1 MAKPAS
7 QKNRNKKR
15 KQKQKTYRQQSSHQ
29 AKKEKGEFYF
39 EGALYYI
46 DLGNYE
52 KAESFLKKAI
62 KRDPDNQSAL
72 VELVRLG
79 QTLQKENLIREG
91 FLQLYERNLLENIP
105 AYNEG
110 LLWLCHHLTFFEEL
124 SKAKE
129 ILEYLHARQATLK
142 VDQRKRFMKEL
153 KDTLAFCNARLEFE
167 RKQEPSRQQSPP
179 APHKQQTKAAASAN
193 TFAKGKSSRPKEK
206 TAAPDKATNPSEAAA
221 GIPEKPNAP
230 ANTATAAKKQEPP
243 EVPITLEIGEDGI
256 SQSFAKATPA
266 SRQHYDLVME
276 AIQLRFKE
284 TFDHLLCLNTIEGI
298 DSLTYQ
304 EETARKVLKTFRG
317 RALLADEVGMGK
329 TIEAC
334 MVLKEY
340 IMRKMIRNALILTP
354 TPLVSQWQEELRSKF
369 GLDFVSTDDP
379 DFRSAGDAFRQ
390 QPYIVA
396 SINIAKSKKNFAT
409 VAERDWDMVIAD
421 EAHHFKN
428 KTTLNWKL
436 LNSLKKR
443 FLLMLTATPVENN
456 LMELYNLIT
465 LLKPGQLKTE
475 SEFKSEFMTKGDAT
489 DPRNRTRL
497 KGLLDQVMIRNTR
510 AVANIQIPPR
520 FAETARTEPAAAETE
535 LYARITEL
543 VRDINA
549 ANGSRRR
556 MTLQHLLAEAGSS
569 PAAVEKTL
577 SDLAGKKELSEW
589 QTDEIPAIRNLT
601 RSMGDTGK
609 NKMVLQL
616 IESADEKIIV
626 FVKYRAT
633 LDHLSDVFSWHNI
646 GHSLF
651 HGQMPN
657 ARKDREIEKFRNE
670 NKVLL
675 TTELGGEGR
684 NLQFC
689 RRMINYDLPWNPMRI
704 EQRIGRIH
712 RIGQTREVL
721 IYNLCA
727 AGTLEDYILDILDR
741 KINMFEM
748 VVGEIDMIM
757 GRMRGDQDF
766 TDMVYDIWISEA
778 SEEDRKAAFDKLGSR
793 IKRYKTGYEKTKSLD
808 EKLFGENYEA

>member
-7 QKNRNKKR
+7 QKNRNKRR
-15 KQKQKTYRQQSSHQ
+15 KQKQQTYRRQ
-29 AKKEKGEFYF
+29 ATSQAQKEKAQFYF
-39 EGALYYI
+39 ESARYYI
-46 DLGNYE
+46 ELGNYE
-52 KAESFLKKAI
+52 KAENFLKKAV
-62 KRDPDNQSAL
+62 KRDPDNQDAL
-72 VELVRLG
+72 EELVRLG
-79 QTLQKENLIREG
+79 NTLQKENLIKDG
-91 FLQLYERNLLENIP
+91 FLQLYERNLLENNP

-110 LLWLCHHLTFFEEL
+110 LLWLSHYLMYFGEP
-124 SKAKE
+124 SKGKE
-129 ILEYLHARQATLK
+129 IGEYLHARQATLK
-142 VDQRKRFMKEL
+142 VDQRKRFMNQLKE
-153 KDTLAFCNARLEFE
+153 TLAFCDAKLDFQ
-167 RKQEPSRQQSPP
+167 KMQQDQPRQQSDGPP
-179 APHKQQTKAAASAN
+179 RKQKTKPAGSA
-193 TFAKGKSSRPKEK
+193 K
-206 TAAPDKATNPSEAAA
+206 PSEASAD
-221 GIPEKPNAP
+221 KPKKPDAT
-230 ANTATAAKKQEPP
+230 ANTAAAAGKQPAP
-243 EVPITLEIGEDGI
+243 EIPITLEGGQGGI
-256 SQSFAKATPA
+256 AQSFTKAEPA

-284 TFDHLLCLNTIEGI
+284 TFDHLLCLNTLEGLA
-298 DSLTYQ
+298 SLTYQ

-369 GLDFVSTDDP
+369 GLNFVSTDDP
-379 DFRSAGDAFRQ
+379 DFRSAGDAFQQ

-465 LLKPGQLKTE
+465 LLKPGQLKTA
-475 SEFKSEFMTKGDAT
+475 SEFKSEFMTRGDAT

-520 FAETARTEPAAAETE
+520 FAETVRTEPEPPETE
-535 LYARITEL
+535 LYTRITEL

-589 QTDEIPAIRNLT
+589 QTNEILAIRNLT

-609 NKMVLQL
+609 NKTVLRL
-616 IESADEKIIV
+616 IESADEKMIV

-633 LDHLSDVFSWHNI
+633 LEQLSDVFSWHDI
-646 GHSLF
+646 SHSLF

-712 RIGQTREVL
+712 RIGQSREVL

-766 TDMVYDIWISEA
+766 TDMVYDIWIGEA
-778 SEEDRKAAFDKLGSR
+778 SEEERKAAFDKLGSR